1 MIIIDN
7 SQSPKLSV
15 EINKTWRVRLQQTAK
30 RAFVQRDEVLQWPD
44 HEGEQ
49 DRFQGM
55 EDSRRVVWQDEE
67 ADEKHQGEE
76 EGWFQGKSGHCRRR
90 YRSVS
95 SSSRIRF
102 GV

>member
-1 MIIIDN
+1 
-7 SQSPKLSV
+7 
-15 EINKTWRVRLQQTAK
+15 
-30 RAFVQRDEVLQWPD
+30 
-44 HEGEQ
+44 
-49 DRFQGM
+49 
-55 EDSRRVVWQDEE
+55 VWQDEE

-76 EGWFQGKSGHCRRR
+76 EGWFQEKSGHCRRR

>member
-1 MIIIDN
+1 MSIVDN

-55 EDSRRVVWQDEE
+55 EDSRRVAWPDEE

-76 EGWFQGKSGHCRRR
+76 EGWLQEKSGHCRRR
-90 YRSVS
+90 YWSVS
-95 SSSRIRF
+95 FRL
-102 GV
+102 